1 MNAPTELQLDALRE
15 VANVGCGHA
24 ANALSALVGG
34 RTVQIDVPR
43 VRLLPTMDLSEA
55 IGGAD
60 ADVIASGLRMEGGL
74 SGKILLVLPEDDA
87 LRLVGLLLKRDIDGA
102 GELPPDAQDAMNE
115 VANIVASACLSAIGQ
130 LTRLKLLPSVP
141 TLLRDTAGNVVDEVV
156 NGGAGQRMM
165 MLEARF
171 NMRHSPAITGQLL
184 VLPDAPSLR
193 ELLSRLGV

>member
-1 MNAPTELQLDALRE
+1 MASDNRAPTALARAAGMTPEQL
-15 VANVGCGHA
+15 VA
-24 ANALSALVGG
+24 
-34 RTVQIDVPR
+34 
-43 VRLLPTMDLSEA
+43 
-55 IGGAD
+55 
-60 ADVIASGLRMEGGL
+60 
-74 SGKILLVLPEDDA
+74 
-87 LRLVGLLLKRDIDGA
+87 
-102 GELPPDAQDAMNE
+102 AMNE

-141 TLLRDTAGNVVDEVV
+141 TLLRDTAANVVEEVV

>member
-43 VRLLPTMDLSEA
+43 VRLLPTSDLPDA
-55 IGGAD
+55 IGGAE
-60 ADVIASGLRMEGGL
+60 ASVIASGLRMEGGL
-74 SGKILLVLPEDDA
+74 TGKILLVLPEEDA
-87 LRLVGLLLKRDIDGA
+87 LRLVGLLLKRDMSGT
-102 GELPPDAQDAMNE
+102 ELAADAQDAMNE

-141 TLLRDTAGNVVDEVV
+141 TLLQDSAGNVVDEIV
-156 NGGAGQRMM
+156 NGGAGQTLM

-184 VLPDAPSLR
+184 VLPDQPSLK
-193 ELLSRLGV
+193 ELLARLGV